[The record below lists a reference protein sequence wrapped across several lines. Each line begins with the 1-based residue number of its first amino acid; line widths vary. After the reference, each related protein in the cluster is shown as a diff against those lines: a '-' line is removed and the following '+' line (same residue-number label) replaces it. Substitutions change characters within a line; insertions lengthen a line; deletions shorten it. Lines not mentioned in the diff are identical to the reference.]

1 MAYCCIN
8 QHHNESGGTWCGKC
22 DSLVAGALIGD
33 YSVISHIGSGSSS
46 DVYLAEQHSLNQRK
60 VVIKILH
67 RSCNQ
72 RQVNNFRHEA
82 ALFAT
87 LSHPYIMPIFSYGV
101 IYEQQATLTTSLPY
115 LVLPFAEQGSL
126 ADCFVREGKR
136 PWSLARVVSL
146 TREVAEA
153 LDYAHSRGVLHRDVK
168 SANLLQMGAHVL
180 LSDFSIASLID
191 VDSSHLTAG
200 VAGSPAYMAPEVW
213 AMRPGRYSDQYALAV
228 TCFFLLTGTYPL
240 RKNGGVSAR
249 SWQQLHC
256 FVAPSALSEFRADM
270 PLAVNFVL
278 QRALAK
284 DPHDRYPSVQAFA
297 NDLLVASQEITQH
310 LIKAPALVG
319 QSRVPRD
326 PEPWGLG
333 TTSPLAGRGVTSH
346 PPFFPSKDE
355 QSRVP
360 RDVSP
365 LAGRGVSPHLPPF
378 PVGGGEEKDLRKD
391 PPPIAQ
397 GWQQVE
403 QSLVQQDIHTESLNL
418 ARHSNKWIW
427 YTLLL
432 NLLICLVLAAEYSR
446 QMGSVGPGADLLLAA
461 WPTLLVGP
469 LLAGLFRRLSPATLS
484 WGLFWGVFFGLANA
498 LFCTLACFAWK
509 ACLFVLPFFGS
520 AGGGLSDLFKQAL
533 ALELTPG
540 PVELTLLALWMS
552 VIGGALIGIFSVRD
566 EGAVPL
572 VHQGPQKQN
581 KI

>member
-8 QHHNESGGTWCGKC
+8 QHHNEPGSTWCGKC

-46 DVYLAEQHSLNQRK
+46 DVYLAEQHSLNRRK

-101 IYEQQATLTTSLPY
+101 IYERQATLTTSLPY

-136 PWSLARVVSL
+136 PWSLERVISL
-146 TREVAEA
+146 IREVAEA
-153 LDYAHSRGVLHRDVK
+153 LDHAHSRGVLHRDVK

-213 AMRPGRYSDQYALAV
+213 AMRPGRYSDQYALAI
-228 TCFFLLTGTYPL
+228 TCFFLLTGNYPL
-240 RKNGGVSAR
+240 RRNGGASAR

-256 FVAPSALSEFRADM
+256 FVAPSALSEFRANM
-270 PLAVNFVL
+270 PLAINFVL

-319 QSRVPRD
+319 QSRI
-326 PEPWGLG
+326 
-333 TTSPLAGRGVTSH
+333 
-346 PPFFPSKDE
+346 
-355 QSRVP
+355 P

-365 LAGRGVSPHLPPF
+365 LAGRGVSPHPPQF

-391 PPPIAQ
+391 LPPIAQ

-418 ARHSNKWIW
+418 ARRSKKWIW

-446 QMGSVGPGADLLLAA
+446 QMGSVRPGADLLLAA

-469 LLAGLFRRLSPATLS
+469 LLASLFRRLSPATLS
-484 WGLFWGVFFGLANA
+484 WGLFWGAFFGLTNA
-498 LFCTLACFAWK
+498 LFCALACFAWK

-566 EGAVPL
+566 EGAVP
-572 VHQGPQKQN
+572 
-581 KI
+581 

>member
-8 QHHNESGGTWCGKC
+8 QHHNEPGGTWCGKC

-46 DVYLAEQHSLNQRK
+46 DVYLAEQHSLNRRK

-101 IYEQQATLTTSLPY
+101 IYERQATLTTSLPY

-126 ADCFVREGKR
+126 ADCFVHEGKR

-256 FVAPSALSEFRADM
+256 FVAPSALTEFRADM

-346 PPFFPSKDE
+346 PPLF
-355 QSRVP
+355 
-360 RDVSP
+360 
-365 LAGRGVSPHLPPF
+365 
-378 PVGGGEEKDLRKD
+378 
-391 PPPIAQ
+391 
-397 GWQQVE
+397 
-403 QSLVQQDIHTESLNL
+403 
-418 ARHSNKWIW
+418 
-427 YTLLL
+427 
-432 NLLICLVLAAEYSR
+432 
-446 QMGSVGPGADLLLAA
+446 
-461 WPTLLVGP
+461 LVG
-469 LLAGLFRRLSPATLS
+469 
-484 WGLFWGVFFGLANA
+484 
-498 LFCTLACFAWK
+498 
-509 ACLFVLPFFGS
+509 
-520 AGGGLSDLFKQAL
+520 
-533 ALELTPG
+533 
-540 PVELTLLALWMS
+540 
-552 VIGGALIGIFSVRD
+552 
-566 EGAVPL
+566 EG
-572 VHQGPQKQN
+572 K
-581 KI
+581 

>member
-8 QHHNESGGTWCGKC
+8 QHHNEPGGTWCGKC

-33 YSVISHIGSGSSS
+33 YSVISHTGSGSSS
-46 DVYLAEQHSLNQRK
+46 DVYLAEQHSLNRRK

-101 IYEQQATLTTSLPY
+101 IYERQATLTTSLPY

-136 PWSLARVVSL
+136 PWSLERVISL
-146 TREVAEA
+146 AREVAEA
-153 LDYAHSRGVLHRDVK
+153 LDHAHSRGVLHRDVK

-213 AMRPGRYSDQYALAV
+213 AMRPGRYSDQYALAI
-228 TCFFLLTGTYPL
+228 TCFFLLTGNYPL
-240 RKNGGVSAR
+240 RRNGGASAR

-256 FVAPSALSEFRADM
+256 FVAPSALSEFRANM

-333 TTSPLAGRGVTSH
+333 TTSPLAGRGVTPH
-346 PPFFPSKDE
+346 P
-355 QSRVP
+355 
-360 RDVSP
+360 
-365 LAGRGVSPHLPPF
+365 PPF
-378 PVGGGEEKDLRKD
+378 PAGGGEEKDLRKG

-397 GWQQVE
+397 GRQQVE
-403 QSLVQQDIHTESLNL
+403 QSIVQQQDIHTESLNL
-418 ARHSNKWIW
+418 ARHNNKWIW

-446 QMGSVGPGADLLLAA
+446 QMGSVGPGTDLLLAA

-484 WGLFWGVFFGLANA
+484 WGLFWGVFFGLSNA

-509 ACLFVLPFFGS
+509 ACLFVMPFFGS
-520 AGGGLSDLFKQAL
+520 AGGGLSALFKQAL

-572 VHQGPQKQN
+572 VHQGPQK
-581 KI
+581 

>member
-1 MAYCCIN
+1 LRPCRVAVTFHLPSPTCTSKTPCIRRIDRQERTFPDSPVAGIFGACSMAYCCIN
-8 QHHNESGGTWCGKC
+8 QHHNEPGGTWCGKC

-46 DVYLAEQHSLNQRK
+46 DVYLAEQHSLNRRK

-101 IYEQQATLTTSLPY
+101 IYERQATLTTSLPY

-126 ADCFVREGKR
+126 ADCFVHEGKR

-256 FVAPSALSEFRADM
+256 FVAPSVLSEFRADM

-326 PEPWGLG
+326 LEPWGLG

-346 PPFFPSKDE
+346 P
-355 QSRVP
+355 
-360 RDVSP
+360 
-365 LAGRGVSPHLPPF
+365 
-378 PVGGGEEKDLRKD
+378 
-391 PPPIAQ
+391 IAHER
-397 GWQQVE
+397 QQVE
-403 QSLVQQDIHTESLNL
+403 QSHRLEQGFSAQDVRDLEHRWQKPRQPA
-418 ARHSNKWIW
+418 AR
-427 YTLLL
+427 
-432 NLLICLVLAAEYSR
+432 AADR
-446 QMGSVGPGADLLLAA
+446 GGRPRKHRPGNGGPSG
-461 WPTLLVGP
+461 
-469 LLAGLFRRLSPATLS
+469 
-484 WGLFWGVFFGLANA
+484 
-498 LFCTLACFAWK
+498 
-509 ACLFVLPFFGS
+509 
-520 AGGGLSDLFKQAL
+520 AGGPP
-533 ALELTPG
+533 EPH
-540 PVELTLLALWMS
+540 
-552 VIGGALIGIFSVRD
+552 
-566 EGAVPL
+566 EGR
-572 VHQGPQKQN
+572 K
-581 KI
+581 